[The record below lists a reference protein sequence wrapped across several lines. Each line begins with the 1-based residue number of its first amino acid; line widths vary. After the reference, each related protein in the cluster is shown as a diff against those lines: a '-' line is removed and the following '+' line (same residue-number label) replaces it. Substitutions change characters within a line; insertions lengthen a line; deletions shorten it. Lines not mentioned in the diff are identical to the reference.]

1 MLSEI
6 SNALGEFLGDL
17 SSPQLRRGIIGRKPP
32 SAFLPPWKRLSGDD
46 GFWGR
51 LPELELGLA
60 DVTVAAVVVVMG
72 VRSW

>member
-6 SNALGEFLGDL
+6 SNALGEFLGDRCC
-17 SSPQLRRGIIGRKPP
+17 PQLRRGIIGRNPP

-46 GFWGR
+46 GR
-51 LPELELGLA
+51 LSGLELGLG
-60 DVTVAAVVVVMG
+60 DLTVAAVVVVMG